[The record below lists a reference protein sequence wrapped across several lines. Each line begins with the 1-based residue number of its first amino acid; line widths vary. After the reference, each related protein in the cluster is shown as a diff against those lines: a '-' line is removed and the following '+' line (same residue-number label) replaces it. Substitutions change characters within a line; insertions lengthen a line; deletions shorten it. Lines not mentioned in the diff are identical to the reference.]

1 MTMKERER
9 KRKGRKE
16 EEERNREEEGRGRG
30 ERVKGREGV
39 KVSRGAERAASFGV
53 RVIDEAAAG
62 RKRAA
67 VTQTDDTEEITTRSL
82 R

>member
-53 RVIDEAAAG
+53 RVIDEAVG